1 MADADLVTVLQG
13 ILARLDAIES
23 KLPVSAPAP
32 SPGVVTAPSIWDGL
46 LVTDALAKYEST
58 DAGWLNTNL
67 RFVDFPGDRVML
79 NVSWLGV
86 EPPTGRVL
94 HGGDTARMHAARKLA
109 LQLHDHDV
117 AGRYDGTEYAI
128 LNISPEVA
136 ACLLCLR
143 LVDVTTPLF
152 GAGLRPDQYANITD
166 LQALFLKLKAA
177 SEGTGGP
184 SGM

>member
-1 MADADLVTVLQG
+1 MAICEADIFEVLQE
-13 ILARLDAIES
+13 IKFELAEIKLRLPA
-23 KLPVSAPAP
+23 SAPVP

-46 LVTDALAKYEST
+46 LVSDALAT
-58 DAGWLNTNL
+58 DAGWINTNM
-67 RFVDFPGDRVML
+67 RYVDFPGDRAML
-79 NVSWLGV
+79 FASWLGV
-86 EPPTGRVL
+86 EVPTGRVL
-94 HGGDTARMHAARKLA
+94 HGGDTARMHAARKAALA
-109 LQLHDHDV
+109 LHDLDV

-143 LVDVTTPLF
+143 MVDVIPPPF
-152 GAGLRPDQYANITD
+152 GAGLSPDRYANITD
-166 LQALFLKLKAA
+166 LQTLFMKLKAA